1 MVRGRA
7 AVVVAVSSI
16 PSPSWTIQSATSP
29 ISDYYGTG
37 LGQIPGHLA
46 PESATLSSS
55 NVTSVANL
63 GGAGAALNAAKSGS
77 GNIALTNGRFAIAA
91 GTSPY
96 LTLATAGDLVG
107 TRLYMVAGIDQASV
121 GNLNIAGHS
130 VSTAAGGRT
139 NIQWVRA
146 SNLLRLLRWNG
157 ASWESRDLD
166 LGEVIG
172 PNLRLIEIEIG
183 DNDVIRVWMDG
194 TLRATGTNPWA
205 DFIVSRIFAGY
216 NSPYFSGT
224 ATDILWLRTD
234 GAQDA
239 AGERVRQELAQKN
252 GLTLP
257 GSATNHERTAAVASA
272 SGGSAT
278 GAVSRPRAAAVAS
291 ASAATAAAT
300 ISRARTAA
308 VNAASEAT
316 AAGAI
321 SRARA
326 ATVAASSTVAASYI
340 KTGAT
345 TASAAVVAASSVAA
359 QGVRILARGAAVIAS
374 SDGQASA
381 GALFLRA
388 ANVAAGSAV
397 SAVPFVGVII
407 SRHAYP
413 GETRGG
419 TIITEQRGGTL
430 IHTARSGTILRG

>member
-1 MVRGRA
+1 ML
-7 AVVVAVSSI
+7 
-16 PSPSWTIQSATSP
+16 
-29 ISDYYGTG
+29 DYGTG

-46 PESATLSSS
+46 PESATLSSG
-55 NVTSVANL
+55 NVTAVANL
-63 GGAGAALNAAKSGS
+63 GGAGAALNATKSGS
-77 GNIALTNGRFAIAA
+77 GNITLTNGRFTIAS

-107 TRLYMVAGIDQASV
+107 TRLYMVASIDQAST

-234 GAQDA
+234 GTQDA
-239 AGERVRQELAQKN
+239 AGASVRQELAQKN

-257 GSATNHERTAAVASA
+257 GSATTHE
-272 SGGSAT
+272 
-278 GAVSRPRAAAVAS
+278 RAAAVVS
-291 ASAATAAAT
+291 ASGVASTGTVA
-300 ISRARTAA
+300 RARTAA
-308 VNAASEAT
+308 VVAASAASALAMVGRARAAAVSAASEAT
-316 AAGAI
+316 AVQTI
-321 SRARA
+321 TRARA
-326 ATVAASSTVAASYI
+326 GAVAASSTVAASYI
-340 KTGAT
+340 KTGAI
-345 TASAAVVAASSVAA
+345 TASAAIVAASSVSA
-359 QGVRILARGAAVIAS
+359 QGVRILARGASVVAS
-374 SDGQASA
+374 SDVQASA

-388 ANVAAGSAV
+388 ANVAAGSVVQAT
-397 SAVPFVGVII
+397 AFVGVII
-407 SRHAYP
+407 RRHATP

-419 TIITEQRGGTL
+419 SIITEQRGGTL
-430 IHTARSGTILRG
+430 AHTARSGNIIRG